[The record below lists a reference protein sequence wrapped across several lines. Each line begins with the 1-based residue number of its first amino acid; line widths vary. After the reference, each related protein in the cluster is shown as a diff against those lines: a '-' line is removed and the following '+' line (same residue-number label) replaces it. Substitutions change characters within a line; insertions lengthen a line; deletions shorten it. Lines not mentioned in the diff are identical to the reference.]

1 MSNPPATASF
11 EYRLQR
17 EPVGVVV
24 LDSERRVVSANP
36 IAAALLSRSGMD
48 WRGADIVSLHPAAAQ
63 SKVRWLLDTAQA
75 APDQPAG
82 MTMTLPTGTLVTRVT
97 ALSGSGSAGYCML
110 FHTIDRPATAPVP
123 TPDTSWLVKLPLSV
137 RSGLALIDVNEV
149 VYLRADGHYTRA
161 VSEAA
166 DALCTLPLTELERRL
181 DPAQFLR
188 VHRSY
193 LVNLRHTHAVE
204 RSDGQWW
211 LIMATEAPTRVPV
224 SRANIE
230 GLRHRLGI

>member
-11 EYRLQR
+11 EDRLQR

-24 LDSERRVVSANP
+24 LDSQRRVVSANP
-36 IAAALLSRSGMD
+36 LAAALLARGGMD
-48 WRGADIVSLHPAAAQ
+48 WQGADIVALHPAAAR

-82 MTMTLPTGTLVTRVT
+82 MTLTLPSGTLVTRVT
-97 ALSGSGSAGYCML
+97 ALNGAGAAGYCML
-110 FHTIDRPATAPVP
+110 FHAIDRPATAP
-123 TPDTSWLVKLPLSV
+123 TSIPDTPWLVKLPLSV